1 MKVLKSL
8 LAVGLALSLAL
19 SASGCKREKVVVQD
33 GELVMCTYGEIVSD
47 TTEEIE
53 VSPNDVGD
61 YGVKTSTIKCDLHT
75 KLEDLY
81 ADAQTHIQKGDL
93 EAARTSLSEV
103 LKLDPTYRKARS
115 QLTDIEAGKKPA
127 IDSGT
132 ASGDTGEGTAP
143 GGTTPGGTTPG
154 GTTPGG
160 TTPGGNSSTPGDDNP
175 TGPAMNMMGYTPDRI
190 SGFVGQLPIVDSF
203 VLTRDYLPVVP
214 GKITK
219 LVIVA
224 EQFKNNEMAQARLDQ
239 TIKTSYPAGG
249 TSVQVGGRAGYFGA
263 RDSVSAVA
271 FVDGAILVVIEAGSP
286 SGDAAAFKTTI
297 INVAQE
303 IAP

>member
-1 MKVLKSL
+1 MKVLRSL
-8 LAVGLALSLAL
+8 FAVGLVLSLAVG
-19 SASGCKREKVVVQD
+19 ASGCKREKVLVQD

-47 TTEEIE
+47 TTEELE
-53 VSPNDVGD
+53 VSPKDVGD

-75 KLEDLY
+75 KLESLY
-81 ADAQTHIQKGDL
+81 ADAQKAIVAGDL
-93 EAARTSLSEV
+93 EAARKSLSEV
-103 LKLDPTYRKARS
+103 LKLDPTYAKARS

-127 IDSGT
+127 ADSGT
-132 ASGDTGEGTAP
+132 ASAGSGGTTP

-160 TTPGGNSSTPGDDNP
+160 TTPGGNSDTPGDDSP
-175 TGPAMNMMGYTPDRI
+175 TGPAMNLVGYTPDRI
-190 SGFVGQLPIVDSF
+190 SGFVGQLPIVDAF

-239 TIKTSYPAGG
+239 TIKSSYPSGG
-249 TSVQVGGRAGYFGA
+249 ASVQVGGQAGYFGA
-263 RDSVSAVA
+263 RGSVSAVA
-271 FVDGAILVVIEAGSP
+271 FVDGAILVVIEAGAP

-297 INVAQE
+297 VNVAQE

>member
-1 MKVLKSL
+1 MKVLRSL
-8 LAVGLALSLAL
+8 LAVGLALSLAVG
-19 SASGCKREKVVVQD
+19 ASGCKRDKVLVQD
-33 GELVMCTYGEIVSD
+33 GEVVICTYGEIVSD
-47 TTEEIE
+47 TTEELE

-81 ADAQTHIQKGDL
+81 ADAQTHIEKGDL
-93 EAARTSLSEV
+93 GSARKSLSEV
-103 LKLDPTYRKARS
+103 LKLDPSYRQARS

-127 IDSGT
+127 VDSGT
-132 ASGDTGEGTAP
+132 ASGDTGSNT

-160 TTPGGNSSTPGDDNP
+160 TTPGGNSGTPGDDAP
-175 TGPAMNMMGYTPDRI
+175 TGPAMNMISYTPDRI
-190 SGFVGQLPIVDSF
+190 SGFVGQLPLVDAF

-224 EQFKNNEMAQARLDQ
+224 EQFKDSAMAQERLES
-239 TIKTSYPAGG
+239 TIKTSYPAGAS
-249 TSVQVGGRAGYFGA
+249 TVQVNGRPAYFGA
-263 RDSVSAVA
+263 RGSVSALA
-271 FVDGAILVVIEAGSP
+271 FIDGAILVVIEAGST
-286 SGDAAAFKTTI
+286 SGDGASFKATVTS
-297 INVAQE
+297 VAGE